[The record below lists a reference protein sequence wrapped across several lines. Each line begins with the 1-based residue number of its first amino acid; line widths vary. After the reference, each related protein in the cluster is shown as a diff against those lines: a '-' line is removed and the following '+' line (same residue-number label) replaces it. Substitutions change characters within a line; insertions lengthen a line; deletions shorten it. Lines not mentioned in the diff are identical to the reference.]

1 MVSLEKLER
10 VDVSAFHMPT
20 PLSQENASG
29 NDKMNKREEKL
40 HRRQRTMT
48 ETVQDFQGRVGF
60 CPTKKSE
67 QTLSSIE
74 VLRNKNI
81 PKPQI
86 GSVMSLQKYSIDES
100 GSVISASGKKAQVK
114 LIKMN
119 KDLNSNNHG
128 FHRLRLQTF

>member
-67 QTLSSIE
+67 QTLSCIE
-74 VLRNKNI
+74 ILRNDNI

-86 GSVMSLQKYSIDES
+86 SSVLSMHKFSIDET
-100 GSVISASGKKAQVK
+100 GSVISASGKRARVK
-114 LIKMN
+114 LLKGN
-119 KDLNSNNHG
+119 KDLNSNSHG
-128 FHRLRLQTF
+128 LNRLRLQTF